1 MLGYDSDTC
10 PRGYPEI
17 VTEDIPGYL
26 EKAEYLGWRPVHRRT
41 GTLCT
46 LTVVIDP
53 DEMARWGEGVP
64 GDVEPAAAGEELVG
78 ELPGLEE
85 IDQALE
91 LGRVFGTDVGG
102 LAEEVLG
109 VADTTDLAVHGV
121 RTEPGID
128 DDGADDDPGRL

>member
-1 MLGYDSDTC
+1 
-10 PRGYPEI
+10 
-17 VTEDIPGYL
+17 
-26 EKAEYLGWRPVHRRT
+26 
-41 GTLCT
+41 
-46 LTVVIDP
+46 
-53 DEMARWGEGVP
+53 MAGWGEGVP

-109 VADTTDLAVHGV
+109 VFDTTDLAVHGV
-121 RTEPGID
+121 RTEAGID
-128 DDGADDDPGRL
+128 DDGADDDPGRLQQLVTAIGHVHHILHRRDVLRVLAQMEELTQHEVPGECHICVYLGNHNF

>member
-1 MLGYDSDTC
+1 
-10 PRGYPEI
+10 
-17 VTEDIPGYL
+17 
-26 EKAEYLGWRPVHRRT
+26 
-41 GTLCT
+41 
-46 LTVVIDP
+46 
-53 DEMARWGEGVP
+53 MAGRGEGVP

-85 IDQALE
+85 IDQPLE

-109 VADTTDLAVHGV
+109 VFDTVDLAVDGLA
-121 RTEPGID
+121 TESGID

>member
-1 MLGYDSDTC
+1 
-10 PRGYPEI
+10 
-17 VTEDIPGYL
+17 
-26 EKAEYLGWRPVHRRT
+26 
-41 GTLCT
+41 
-46 LTVVIDP
+46 
-53 DEMARWGEGVP
+53 MAGRGEGVP

-109 VADTTDLAVHGV
+109 VADTTDLAVHGLA
-121 RTEPGID
+121 TEPGID
-128 DDGADDDPGRL
+128 DDGADDDPGRLQELVTAIGHVHHILHRRDVLRVLAQMEELTQHEVPGECHICVYLGNHNS